1 MASSLMQLCRQ
12 IQVANWTMPPL
23 LLLLLLLTKRLT
35 WRLVQK
41 LQGHVTYKKTKKT
54 TCSVDR
60 EKQAVEHCV
69 CVNEALCGMN
79 LWFTDTVP
87 LSEHLSVV
95 ILCDA
100 IDDWVASLIADVEVS
115 GLCWVNDRHV
125 LSCGSVGVH
134 AWRLM
139 TFAFMFSLISFV
151 SHQNCTTCTC
161 LAILGYVASLVSANV
176 VGSYTNF
183 NITAVSGGSDS
194 SKSTIRQAI
203 WLQFARVIHKST
215 QLQSTDVT
223 TVLVVHHRKYFS
235 SFGRVSDSRNSKLH
249 SL

>member
-1 MASSLMQLCRQ
+1 
-12 IQVANWTMPPL
+12 
-23 LLLLLLLTKRLT
+23 
-35 WRLVQK
+35 
-41 LQGHVTYKKTKKT
+41 
-54 TCSVDR
+54 
-60 EKQAVEHCV
+60 
-69 CVNEALCGMN
+69 MN

-249 SL
+249 SLWFQNSAGFLCTKFHENATRILWQIILTERQIACWGIFSELMVTITCVSYICRWI